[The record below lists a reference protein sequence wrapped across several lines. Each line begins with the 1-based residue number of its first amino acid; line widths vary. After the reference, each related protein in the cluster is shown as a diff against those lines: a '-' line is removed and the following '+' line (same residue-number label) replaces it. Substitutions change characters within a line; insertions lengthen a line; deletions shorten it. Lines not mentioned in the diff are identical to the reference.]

1 MAAKVFGWVL
11 TFNQVPQA
19 VAAFLASL
27 TSDPT
32 IFLLL
37 VVAMLVVVG
46 MFLDGIAALIILT
59 PILLPVATANYG
71 IDPIQLGVVMS
82 MTLVLGLLTPPVG
95 TGLYIAAALSNIPVL
110 RLSRIVAPYVGVSVA
125 VILLVVFAPAIV
137 RPF

>member
-1 MAAKVFGWVL
+1 MKL
-11 TFNQVPQA
+11 
-19 VAAFLASL
+19 
-27 TSDPT
+27 
-32 IFLLL
+32 
-37 VVAMLVVVG
+37 
-46 MFLDGIAALIILT
+46 ILT

-95 TGLYIAAALSNIPVL
+95 TGLYIAAALSNIPIL